1 MNEKGGEG
9 EKTERETKGKELA
22 KERRG
27 NGEEKGAK
35 KARMEEKE

>member
-9 EKTERETKGKELA
+9 EKRKEKQKA
-22 KERRG
+22 KERGG

-35 KARMEEKE
+35 QARK